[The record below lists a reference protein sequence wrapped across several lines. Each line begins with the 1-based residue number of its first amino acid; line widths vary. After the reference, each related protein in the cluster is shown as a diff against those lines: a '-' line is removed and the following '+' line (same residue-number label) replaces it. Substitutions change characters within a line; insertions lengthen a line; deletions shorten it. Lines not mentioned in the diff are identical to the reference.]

1 MTGNLQLVP
10 WAVPVL
16 VSFIAGVLL
25 DRRYARKPATKLA
38 ARVATGALPQG

>member
-1 MTGNLQLVP
+1 MSGYLQLVP

-25 DRRYARKPATKLA
+25 DRRYARKPAAKPA
-38 ARVATGALPQG
+38 ATVAPGALPQG